1 MGTISSLSIGCSV
14 INQQFS
20 STSILGNPRSIRYPD
35 PLDVSHY
42 KSTNICGPYWPIPSY
57 DQPHMGSI
65 NMWVPQKWMVYKG
78 KSQSILLKW
87 MRTRGTPMTC
97 RKPPRWK
104 CPAISWVKQC
114 HVYPP
119 PVITIDLCGIVVYI
133 DINHSQSWLVTW
145 HCLSRFSHINCR
157 WNMNHGWNQAAS
169 LYFAPAMGQ
178 IRKWW
183 YGTTK
188 KPSGYK
194 PPRLQED
201 FSDGDG
207 SANTHRGSGIPTRPN
222 KQDRN
227 CFQITLW

>member
-1 MGTISSLSIGCSV
+1 MKWHGMAMGFYATELA
-14 INQQFS
+14 F
-20 STSILGNPRSIRYPD
+20 L
-35 PLDVSHY
+35 
-42 KSTNICGPYWPIPSY
+42 
-57 DQPHMGSI
+57 
-65 NMWVPQKWMVYKG
+65 
-78 KSQSILLKW
+78 W
-87 MRTRGTPMTC
+87 MRP
-97 RKPPRWK
+97 
-104 CPAISWVKQC
+104 KQVEMPSNQLGKTMPC
-114 HVYPP
+114 LPSPSHHHRF
-119 PVITIDLCGIVVYI
+119 IGGIVVYI
-133 DINHSQSWLVTW
+133 YINHSQSWLVNW
-145 HCLSRFSHINCR
+145 HCFSHINCR